1 MPVVL
6 VASGDRFIP
15 DVGASLR
22 WLLTVTLGGGVVI
35 VKRGPGVSFS
45 ASDIRQVGCYRG
57 RQLHTVL

>member
-6 VASGDRFIP
+6 MASGDRFIP

-22 WLLTVTLGGGVVI
+22 WLLTVTLGRGVVI
-35 VKRGPGVSFS
+35 VKPGSRVSP
-45 ASDIRQVGCYRG
+45 ASSEIRHAGCYRD